1 MRTTSRLLLAF
12 VSSLIPASF
21 AVASLHAQSTLYV
34 QTSPANSGICSAN
47 GCRVELLIVDP
58 DAHSVAR
65 ATTTH
70 TNAAGRAYV
79 TPDGRYLVWAGT
91 QGELTSTGLV
101 AYDSATRATMLLR
114 PLDAFPTDFAGNP
127 NEREVFVATPNEV
140 IGVSA
145 SGVRPLPACGGSR
158 PLSAMSADGRRV
170 AASCGSLFSTPF
182 VEVRELPT
190 GVLVNQISVAGTVMA
205 LNPTGTELF
214 AIAVVGF
221 SSGELR
227 RFEVATGAVL
237 SARPLVTISDTRLE
251 ADPRTGRLIL
261 AQGDRPFG
269 GFGNVEVL
277 DPTTLTTIGTLRL
290 GPGSRRFAFDDTRPR
305 AYVLTS
311 SITESPVV
319 GPVYHTRL
327 DVVDTD
333 TFAVLEE
340 QSCRTSA
347 ATRSC

>member
-1 MRTTSRLLLAF
+1 M
-12 VSSLIPASF
+12 
-21 AVASLHAQSTLYV
+21 
-34 QTSPANSGICSAN
+34 
-47 GCRVELLIVDP
+47 
-58 DAHSVAR
+58 
-65 ATTTH
+65 
-70 TNAAGRAYV
+70 
-79 TPDGRYLVWAGT
+79 
-91 QGELTSTGLV
+91 

-170 AASCGSLFSTPF
+170 AASCGSLSTPF

-205 LNPTGTELF
+205 LNPTGQEFF

-277 DPTTLTTIGTLRL
+277 DPTTLMTIGTLRL
-290 GPGSRRFAFDDTRPR
+290 GRAGASLPASTTRAR
-305 AYVLTS
+305 APTS
-311 SITESPVV
+311 SPRRSRNRPLSDRCTTRDLMSSIPTRLRCSREQRLRPERGDAIVLAPRLGTPVGLAADVSGNRVSLTWNPGPSRATATHYVVEARLSPVV
-319 GPVYHTRL
+319 DRWSRL
-327 DVVDTD
+327 T
-333 TFAVLEE
+333 
-340 QSCRTSA
+340 
-347 ATRSC
+347 